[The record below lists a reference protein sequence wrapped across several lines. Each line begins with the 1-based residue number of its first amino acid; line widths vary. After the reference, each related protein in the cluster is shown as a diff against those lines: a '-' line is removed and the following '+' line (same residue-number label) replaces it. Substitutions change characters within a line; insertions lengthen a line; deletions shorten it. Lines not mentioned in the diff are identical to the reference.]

1 MSKGDVMTAGFG
13 AFGKIPSVGDFFRIN
28 VPAGFVAAWDAWI
41 QNGMLAAQGAL
52 GGSWDAHYMSAP
64 IWRFCLSPGLAGPQK
79 VMGVLMPSVDRV
91 GRRFPLTLMAP
102 LQTPGPAQ
110 LDHFSEEA
118 LFMRLEDL
126 ALDALDDTMTR
137 DGFEAGLAGIAPPD
151 MRPNTPLRG
160 AGKSLVLTPAV
171 KDGLLP
177 DLAAG
182 LLAGRFQKPSLWSAV
197 VNDIP
202 RLIVCEGLPQ
212 GPDMLGLFN
221 LSAPIWSEAQPL

>member
-1 MSKGDVMTAGFG
+1 MSRLDARPWHRIAHRIIACANLVVGIDQGTDEIAGKGAHR
-13 AFGKIPSVGDFFRIN
+13 SV
-28 VPAGFVAAWDAWI
+28 
-41 QNGMLAAQGAL
+41 AL
-52 GGSWDAHYMSAP
+52 
-64 IWRFCLSPGLAGPQK
+64 
-79 VMGVLMPSVDRV
+79 VGVGRPEDGVSFYLKRV
-91 GRRFPLTLMAP
+91 GRTASGFELRSDNPAVGAMA
-102 LQTPGPAQ
+102 ASA
-110 LDHFSEEA
+110 DAVVYA
-118 LFMRLEDL
+118 LRVGGVRPEDL

-137 DGFEAGLAGIAPPD
+137 ERFEAGLAGITPPD

-160 AGKSLVLTPAV
+160 AGRSLVLTPAV

-197 VNDIP
+197 VNEIP

-221 LSAPIWSEAQPL
+221 LSAPIWSEAQTL